1 MFPTRT
7 YVAAIIAGALL
18 CAGPASGQPPRH
30 QRRLVALQQQNAF
43 LQQQNAVQVAVQQA
57 TAALQAANSASQ
69 QAGTPNTIILQQQQ
83 TVLQIA
89 IQQTTALLQSSYR
102 QNSGLGQLA
111 LRELNT
117 LQATATD
124 RVLAR
129 RVAIAGRKADDVSGA
144 TAITGANRPVGAIDL
159 SAPAS
164 VRSKASQVV
173 VCWLSHGG
181 QYTLSTNGCPAS

>member
-1 MFPTRT
+1 MFPMPRT

-18 CAGPASGQPPRH
+18 YAGPASGQPPRH

-117 LQATATD
+117 LQGALQQTVSLQDALPSQGGKLTTYQ
-124 RVLAR
+124 VQLLSQ
-129 RVAIAGRKADDVSGA
+129 VQTGLLGLLTSQLPPPSGA
-144 TAITGANRPVGAIDL
+144 RL
-159 SAPAS
+159 
-164 VRSKASQVV
+164 RR
-173 VCWLSHGG
+173 
-181 QYTLSTNGCPAS
+181 